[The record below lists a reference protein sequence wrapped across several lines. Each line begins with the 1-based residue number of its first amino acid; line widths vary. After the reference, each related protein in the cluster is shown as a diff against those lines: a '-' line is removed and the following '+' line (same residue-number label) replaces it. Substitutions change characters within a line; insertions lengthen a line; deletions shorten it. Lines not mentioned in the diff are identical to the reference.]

1 MIIDIIIV
9 AVILLFTLLGVWRG
23 IARTLLNLVGMIV
36 GMLLSRWLS
45 NGLALWIYAAFIKP
59 SVTAS
64 LEEQIMKNGFSEA
77 VAKSLKEAM
86 EHTLEAVPQWLD
98 SIISSVFAPLGIRY
112 EDLQNG
118 MFIGKDQASSIA
130 NAIEEPLSRIIIAVL
145 SMILMVV
152 LFLVIMLIIKMIIR
166 AILRAVH
173 ATGLSGINHF
183 FGGILGFAEG
193 FAFVFLAINIFYV
206 IMTSASPGFKLDPQT
221 YGVIFQTLCIMG

>member
-9 AVILLFTLLGVWRG
+9 AAILLFTLLGVWRG

-77 VAKSLKEAM
+77 VAKS
-86 EHTLEAVPQWLD
+86 LEAVPQWLD

-206 IMTSASPGFKLDPQT
+206 IMTSASSGFKLDPQT

>member
-77 VAKSLKEAM
+77 VAKSL
-86 EHTLEAVPQWLD
+86 EAVPQWLD

-118 MFIGKDQASSIA
+118 MFIGRDQASSIA
-130 NAIEEPLSRIIIAVL
+130 QAIEEPLSRIIIAVL
-145 SMILMVV
+145 SMVLMVV

-206 IMTSASPGFKLDPQT
+206 IMTSASPSFKLDPQT

>member
-77 VAKSLKEAM
+77 VAKS
-86 EHTLEAVPQWLD
+86 LEAVPQWLD

>member
-77 VAKSLKEAM
+77 VAKSL
-86 EHTLEAVPQWLD
+86 EAVPQWLD

-118 MFIGKDQASSIA
+118 MFIGKDEVSSISK
-130 NAIEEPLSRIIIAVL
+130 AIEEPLSRIIIAVL

>member
-9 AVILLFTLLGVWRG
+9 AVILLFTVLGVWRG

-77 VAKSLKEAM
+77 VAKSL
-86 EHTLEAVPQWLD
+86 EAVPQWLD

-130 NAIEEPLSRIIIAVL
+130 QAIEEPLSRIIIAVL

-166 AILRAVH
+166 VILRAVH

-206 IMTSASPGFKLDPQT
+206 IMTSASSGFKLDPQT

>member
-9 AVILLFTLLGVWRG
+9 AVILLFTLLGIWRG

-77 VAKSLKEAM
+77 VAKS
-86 EHTLEAVPQWLD
+86 LEAVPQWLD

-206 IMTSASPGFKLDPQT
+206 IMTSASSGFKLDPQT

>member
-36 GMLLSRWLS
+36 NMLLSRWLS

-77 VAKSLKEAM
+77 VAKS
-86 EHTLEAVPQWLD
+86 LEAVPQWLD

>member
-9 AVILLFTLLGVWRG
+9 AVILLFTVLGVWRG

-36 GMLLSRWLS
+36 NMLLSRWLS

-77 VAKSLKEAM
+77 VAKSL
-86 EHTLEAVPQWLD
+86 EAVPQWLD

-118 MFIGKDQASSIA
+118 MFISK
-130 NAIEEPLSRIIIAVL
+130 
-145 SMILMVV
+145 
-152 LFLVIMLIIKMIIR
+152 
-166 AILRAVH
+166 
-173 ATGLSGINHF
+173 
-183 FGGILGFAEG
+183 
-193 FAFVFLAINIFYV
+193 
-206 IMTSASPGFKLDPQT
+206 
-221 YGVIFQTLCIMG
+221 

>member
-77 VAKSLKEAM
+77 VAKS
-86 EHTLEAVPQWLD
+86 LEAVPQWLD

-206 IMTSASPGFKLDPQT
+206 IMTSASSGFKLDPQT

>member
-36 GMLLSRWLS
+36 NMLLSRWLS

-77 VAKSLKEAM
+77 VAKSL
-86 EHTLEAVPQWLD
+86 EAVPQWLD

-130 NAIEEPLSRIIIAVL
+130 QAIEEPLSRIIIAVL
-145 SMILMVV
+145 SMVLMVV

-206 IMTSASPGFKLDPQT
+206 IMTSASSGFKLDPQT

>member
-9 AVILLFTLLGVWRG
+9 AVILLFTVLGVWRG

-36 GMLLSRWLS
+36 NMLLSRWLS

-77 VAKSLKEAM
+77 VAKS
-86 EHTLEAVPQWLD
+86 LEAVPQWLD

-206 IMTSASPGFKLDPQT
+206 IMTSASSGFKLDPQT

>member
-9 AVILLFTLLGVWRG
+9 AVILLFTVLGVWRG

-45 NGLALWIYAAFIKP
+45 NGLALWIYATFIKP

-77 VAKSLKEAM
+77 VAKS
-86 EHTLEAVPQWLD
+86 LEAVPQWLD

-118 MFIGKDQASSIA
+118 MFIGRDQASSIA
-130 NAIEEPLSRIIIAVL
+130 QAIEEPLSRIIIAVL
-145 SMILMVV
+145 SMVLMVV
-152 LFLVIMLIIKMIIR
+152 LFLVIMMIIKMIIR
-166 AILRAVH
+166 VILRAVH

-206 IMTSASPGFKLDPQT
+206 IMTSASPSFKLDPQT

>member
-9 AVILLFTLLGVWRG
+9 AVILLFTVLGVWRG

-36 GMLLSRWLS
+36 NMLLSRWLS

-77 VAKSLKEAM
+77 VAKS
-86 EHTLEAVPQWLD
+86 LEAVPQWLD